1 MALFLFFVSLGLFL
15 IIRIPLA
22 FAMGLSSLIFLLC
35 KGNIPLMIIVQK
47 TFAGTDSFPML
58 ALPLFIYA
66 GAIMNVGGIAKRLI
80 DCASALV
87 GHIRGGLAM
96 VNIVASMFFGGI
108 SGSAV
113 ADTSALGSVLIPGMV
128 KKGYKPD
135 FSAAVT
141 AASATIGII
150 IPPSIAMIL
159 YAVVSEVSVGE
170 LFIAGM
176 VPGILVG
183 LSQMVIAYIISVR
196 KGYPVEG
203 QFNVR
208 QALKAIKNGFWALI
222 MPVIILGSIIGGVCT
237 PTESAGIAV
246 IYGMIVSVFIY
257 RSMSWKRLW
266 EATYQTVVTTATIMI
281 IIGFGALVGWILSYS
296 RVPVQLAEFI
306 LSISTT
312 RWVILLM
319 IDAFLILLGT
329 FMHGTPI
336 ILVVIPILLPLVQ
349 RLDVSLVHFGMIVIF
364 NIGIGQQTPP
374 LGTCL
379 FVTSALANL
388 DILEVARADIPF
400 IMLMIG
406 LLLLITYVPV
416 VSLFFPSLLM

>member
-1 MALFLFFVSLGLFL
+1 MDLFLFFASFVVFL
-15 IIRIPLA
+15 MMGIPLA
-22 FAMGLSSLIFLLC
+22 FAMALSSLIFLVSN
-35 KGNIPLMIIVQK
+35 GQIPLMILVQK
-47 TFAGTDSFPML
+47 TFAGTNSFPML

-87 GHIRGGLAM
+87 GHIRGGMAM

-128 KKGYKPD
+128 KKGYKAD

-159 YAVVSEVSVGE
+159 YGVVSGESVGT

-183 LSQMVIAYIISVR
+183 ISQMIVAYFISR
-196 KGYPVEG
+196 RQNYPTEG
-203 QFNVR
+203 RFDLMR
-208 QALKAIKNGFWALI
+208 ALKAMKDGFWALI
-222 MPVIILGSIIGGVCT
+222 MPVIILGSIIGGICT
-237 PTESAGIAV
+237 PTEAAGIAV
-246 IYGMIVSVFIY
+246 IYGMVVSVFIY
-257 RSMSWKRLW
+257 RSMSWKKLW
-266 EATYQTVVTTATIMI
+266 EATYKTVVTMATIMI
-281 IIGFGALVGWILSYS
+281 IIGFGALVGWILSYEK
-296 RVPVQLAEFI
+296 VPTLLAEFI
-306 LSISTT
+306 LSISGNK
-312 RWVILLM
+312 WIILLM
-319 IDAFLILLGT
+319 INLFLIMLGT

-336 ILVVIPILLPLVQ
+336 ILVVVPILLPLVQ
-349 RLDVSLVHFGMIVIF
+349 SLGIDLIHFGMIVIF
-364 NIGIGQQTPP
+364 TIGIGQQTPP

-379 FVTSALANL
+379 FVTSAVANL

-400 IMLMIG
+400 ILLLIG
-406 LLLLITYVPV
+406 LLLLITFVPEIV
-416 VSLFFPSLLM
+416 LFFPSLVM